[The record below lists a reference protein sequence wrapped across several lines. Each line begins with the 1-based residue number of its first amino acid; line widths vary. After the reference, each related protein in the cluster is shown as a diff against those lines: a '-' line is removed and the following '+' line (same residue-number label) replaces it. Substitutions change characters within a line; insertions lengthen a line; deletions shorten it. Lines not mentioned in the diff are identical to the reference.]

1 MTSSEGF
8 LVVCA
13 FRTTRLLTSNYGQC
27 WFGCIIVILTTESNG
42 TDETIIFIAEPF
54 TMWIDR
60 LGG

>member
-1 MTSSEGF
+1 VTSSEGF

-13 FRTTRLLTSNYGQC
+13 FCAARLLTSNYGQC
-27 WFGCIIVILTTESNG
+27 WFGGIIVILTTESNG

-60 LGG
+60 LDG

>member
-1 MTSSEGF
+1 VTSSEGF